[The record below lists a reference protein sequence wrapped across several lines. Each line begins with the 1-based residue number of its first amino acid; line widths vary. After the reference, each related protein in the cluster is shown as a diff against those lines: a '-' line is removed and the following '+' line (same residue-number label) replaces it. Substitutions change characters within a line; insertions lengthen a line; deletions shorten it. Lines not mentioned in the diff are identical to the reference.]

1 MLSKTCID
9 IIKEAALSENYN
21 NSDMINEELRSD
33 YNSCIK
39 GMPVISKKYISYTAE
54 MIPVFEHESSY
65 LVEMDN
71 IVKYMSS
78 NDIKDIREAME
89 DIARENGISMSKLA
103 LVVETKQ
110 YMNSVMESAIQMSKA
125 GNKALLEDCE
135 LSMKLL
141 NMLKED
147 GIKVVLIGE
156 AKSKK
161 SKKPLDKIDDV
172 KKDVKK
178 SVSDIKKKLSRS
190 SK

>member
-1 MLSKTCID
+1 MLSKTFTD
-9 IIKEAALSENYN
+9 IIKEAALSESFNT
-21 NSDMINEELRSD
+21 SDMINEELRSD

-178 SVSDIKKKLSRS
+178 SVSDIKKKL
-190 SK
+190 KK